1 MKRKWIGLLAGLG
14 LLLGG
19 AAAWAEPSMIAMPG
33 LNIQVGTPGGDP
45 KELSSGIQII
55 ILLTVLSLAPSFI
68 IMTTSF
74 TRIMVVF
81 GFLRRALGTQS
92 APPTQILAGLSIF
105 LTIFI
110 MMPVWREI
118 NEQAIQPYQA
128 QTISGE
134 QAWKAGIQPL
144 HKFMARQTGASE
156 YALFVEMSG
165 RPAVEI
171 DQSDLSLLV
180 PAFVLSELKT
190 SFKLG
195 FLIYLPFLLIDLV
208 TATVLMALGMMMLP
222 PMTISLPIKIL
233 FFVLADGWTVLIR
246 GLLQSFVR

>member
-1 MKRKWIGLLAGLG
+1 MKRKWIGLLVLG
-14 LLLGG
+14 FILCG
-19 AAAWAEPSMIAMPG
+19 AAAWAAPTSMSLPG
-33 LNIQVGTPGGDP
+33 LNIQVGTPGEDP
-45 KELSSGIQII
+45 KDLSEGIRIVL
-55 ILLTVLSLAPSFI
+55 LLTVLSLAPSFV

-81 GFLRRALGTQS
+81 GFLRRAMGTQS
-92 APPTQILAGLSIF
+92 APPSQILAGLSIF
-105 LTIFI
+105 MTIFI
-110 MMPVWREI
+110 MMPVWNEI
-118 NEQAIQPYQA
+118 NEKAIQPYQA
-128 QTISGE
+128 ETITSQE
-134 QAWKAGIQPL
+134 AWTAGVLPL
-144 HKFMARQTGASE
+144 RKFMAHQTGESE

-165 RPAVEI
+165 KPPAEME
-171 DQSDLSLLV
+171 QAELSLLV

-208 TATVLMALGMMMLP
+208 TATVLMSLGMMMLP

-246 GLLQSFVR
+246 GLLESFLR